1 MHEAFKDF
9 YMKMQVNFQFTY
21 VNQNANQ
28 WKVQMYFSAISIE
41 ACNWPSIE
49 TSKRNINVSE
59 TFLSQVTEKFY
70 STFHFSAFLARYLIS
85 TIT

>member
-41 ACNWPSIE
+41 ACN
-49 TSKRNINVSE
+49 
-59 TFLSQVTEKFY
+59 
-70 STFHFSAFLARYLIS
+70 
-85 TIT
+85 